1 MRKKNYVILLF
12 SFWLNVNAQDS
23 WTLKQCIQY
32 GLKNNRNNAIY
43 FNQKLAADAK
53 AKQAIADYL
62 PRVSLTSTLDNN
74 LKLQQS
80 VIPAGI
86 FGTDEIRIS
95 LTQKYNANAVA
106 QLDQV
111 VFDKAMLI
119 GLKANVYN
127 KQQADLNIEQS
138 QEAIIYNI
146 STACF
151 RIFVYNQQLELLKYN
166 KGNYE
171 KQMEIYRLQVSKGT
185 TLQKDLDKVAVN
197 YNNTISQIRV
207 AEVNIRLAENELK
220 FEMGFPI
227 DDPLA
232 IKAGPEAE
240 LLMLPK
246 DSTGIF
252 SPSTRID
259 YKLAKL
265 NIKVLEIEQARIK
278 AEGLPRLSGYIRYGA
293 VGFGSRLKGAYE
305 ELLPYSAIGLKLN
318 IPVLDF
324 YKRNARYKEARIN
337 RINAEENLKLAEGKY
352 KVDYENARTKL
363 LQAQANAENDQRNVT
378 LAESV
383 LKVTD
388 LQFQKGTTDLTDWL
402 NTQNSLKE
410 AQNSYLN
417 SLYSYYQARIDL
429 EKAAGTL
436 RSFYN
441 SL

>member
-240 LLMLPK
+240 LLMLRK
-246 DSTGIF
+246 DSTWIF
-252 SPSTRID
+252 SPSSRID

-293 VGFGSRLKGAYE
+293 VGFGSRLKGAYD